1 MGKKKLRKA
10 RQSKGQRSLVSSGLT
25 QAVRSERTY
34 LDKLDGIIKAWE
46 AHLNPWLLIDNS
58 NKSQTNKLK
67 YYIRANDYW
76 GVPYKPGM
84 NLQFNS

>member
-1 MGKKKLRKA
+1 MGKKRLRKA

-46 AHLNPWLLIDNS
+46 AHRNPWITIPNPS
-58 NKSQTNKLK
+58 KAETNKPF
-67 YYIRANDYW
+67 IRVRTNDYW
-76 GVPYKPGM
+76 YNPKFKDSPLG
-84 NLQFNS
+84 SA